1 MSLASF
7 GSIYHDF
14 SFCCNIFYNILYH
27 HDILSAHLAIPN
39 SKWKFLY
46 YRVAGRGLSRGHQGR
61 CGAVDVHKRLRKIH
75 KDALRQRQERI
86 FNKDFDKAEGQS
98 EEQLRKSEEERRI
111 DEIKNG

>member
-1 MSLASF
+1 M
-7 GSIYHDF
+7 
-14 SFCCNIFYNILYH
+14 
-27 HDILSAHLAIPN
+27 
-39 SKWKFLY
+39 
-46 YRVAGRGLSRGHQGR
+46 
-61 CGAVDVHKRLRKIH
+61 DVHKRLRKIH